1 MAPKKAQIGSYYL
14 WHLLLRMSLT
24 RSVVQGC
31 DLVLSAQCPL
41 RILTH
46 SDFDLASVVLKLST
60 YGKIKLAD
68 NKP

>member
-1 MAPKKAQIGSYYL
+1 M
-14 WHLLLRMSLT
+14 LLRMSLT
-24 RSVVQGC
+24 RAGVWGC
-31 DLVLSAQCPL
+31 DLVLSAQCTL

-46 SDFDLASVVLKLST
+46 CDLGLASVVLKLST